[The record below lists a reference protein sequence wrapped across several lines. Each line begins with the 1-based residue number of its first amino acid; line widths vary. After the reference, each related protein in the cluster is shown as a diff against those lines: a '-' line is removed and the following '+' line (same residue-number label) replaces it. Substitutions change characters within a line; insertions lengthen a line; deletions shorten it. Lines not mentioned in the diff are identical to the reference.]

1 MPRLV
6 YRKPTYRKH
15 ISGQAVVT
23 IHGVDHYLGRYGTAE
38 SRVKYR
44 RLIAEGE
51 VLGAISPTRHKANDI
66 TIMEVIAGY
75 LRHAKCY
82 FVKGGRETSEVHCI
96 RSAARPLDLPP
107 GFTPV
112 SMLVQR
118 LLKHT
123 PWAGG

>member
-51 VLGAISPTRHKANDI
+51 VLGANSRL
-66 TIMEVIAGY
+66 ESE
-75 LRHAKCY
+75 RAK
-82 FVKGGRETSEVHCI
+82 FPGREIQALEWTRRRPDAVHFGSLSSSFNEI
-96 RSAARPLDLPP
+96 AFGVP
-107 GFTPV
+107 
-112 SMLVQR
+112 QI
-118 LLKHT
+118 
-123 PWAGG
+123 